1 MPVSDIAPELVSHAV
16 PLDSLHQHPD
26 NPRKGDVEAIMS
38 SLRRFG
44 QVRPIVVQEGTDVI
58 VAGNHTFQAVER
70 LGWDKIAAIKVP
82 LTDDEARAYLIADN
96 RLGDTATYD
105 DQGLLAVL
113 ERVMSSTGLEG
124 TGFTPD
130 DVDDLVAAL
139 DRIPTTPEEEFTGD
153 YAERPED
160 TAARWEG
167 RNEGQKR
174 EVVFLLEADKFERFK
189 EYLTKLKGKYE
200 IDSMALAI
208 YEAVERE
215 ANA

>member
-1 MPVSDIAPELVSHAV
+1 MPVSDIAPALVQNAV
-16 PLDSLHQHPD
+16 EIDSLRQHPE
-26 NPRKGDVEAIMS
+26 NPRQGDVEAIMS

-44 QVRPIVVQEGTDVI
+44 QVRPIVVQEGTDII
-58 VAGNHTFQAVER
+58 VAGNHTFQAAKR
-70 LGWDKIAAIKVP
+70 LGWDKIACVKVP
-82 LTDDEARAYLIADN
+82 LTDEEAMAYLLADN
-96 RLGDTATYD
+96 RLGDKASYD

-113 ERVMSSTGLEG
+113 ERVMDSTGLEG

-130 DVDDLVAAL
+130 DVDDLMAAL
-139 DRIPTTPEEEFTGD
+139 DRIPTTDEEEFQGD

-167 RNEGQKR
+167 RNEGMKR
-174 EVVFLLEADKFERFK
+174 EVVFLLESDKFERFK
-189 EYLTKLKGKYE
+189 ENLTKLKGKYE

-215 ANA
+215 AAA